1 MNTLHDVS
9 HRTTLTL
16 DDDVADAL
24 ARESRRTG
32 RSYRDVVNGAIR
44 RGLGR
49 PVDDEPFRV
58 VTSDLHRRQGVEI
71 DDVEGLLDILDGQ
84 TRR

>member
-1 MNTLHDVS
+1 MS

-32 RSYRDVVNGAIR
+32 RSHRHVVNASIR
-44 RGLGR
+44 RGLAR
-49 PVDDEPFRV
+49 PVDDEPFHV
-58 VTSDLHRRQGVEI
+58 AASVMRRRPGVEI
-71 DDVEGLLDILDGQ
+71 DDIEGLLDVLDGQ
-84 TRR
+84 ARR